1 MTTTVNTDIPAYI
14 NAADGVL
21 TDGESWVALSTTIL
35 SADTES
41 VTLESS
47 TGANNWSQYLHLVLI
62 ADYQFAYDGASW
74 GPVSTYFNDDTTN
87 SNYKVQR
94 WYSSGSSVGAAA
106 TTGPALGYGTANESG
121 NADQFCA
128 LYVEFFDINSGK
140 VKTVQGLNASDR
152 SGAGDIYCNSFYWQ
166 NTSPITKIK
175 IDESSGDGWS
185 AESRFDLYGILPRM
199 VTA

>member
-62 ADYQFAYDGASW
+62 ADYQFAYD
-74 GPVSTYFNDDTTN
+74 
-87 SNYKVQR
+87 
-94 WYSSGSSVGAAA
+94 
-106 TTGPALGYGTANESG
+106 
-121 NADQFCA
+121 
-128 LYVEFFDINSGK
+128 
-140 VKTVQGLNASDR
+140 R
-152 SGAGDIYCNSFYWQ
+152 S
-166 NTSPITKIK
+166 
-175 IDESSGDGWS
+175 
-185 AESRFDLYGILPRM
+185 
-199 VTA
+199 